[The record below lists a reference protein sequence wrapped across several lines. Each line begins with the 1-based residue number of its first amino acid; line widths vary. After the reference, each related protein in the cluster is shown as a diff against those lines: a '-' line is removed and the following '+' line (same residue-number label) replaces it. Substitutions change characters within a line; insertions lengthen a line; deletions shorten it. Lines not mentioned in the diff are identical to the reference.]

1 MFPTNKVLSSQEIK
15 ELNLVI
21 GASEEQYQTNGVDLT
36 VGGIYHVLDLPFG
49 TKPKDSDYQ
58 KIPMILE
65 DEYVEPY
72 WIIPVGVPVLIE
84 IGETINLKGD
94 VFSDTDTTKINVPE
108 MVVKTPVLG
117 YAVGRSSMLRIGV
130 VVHGAYWDWNYRG
143 KGKLLVIPMAQDL
156 LIKKGDR
163 FAQIAFWPAC
173 STDGKEYNGT
183 YQDEGIK
190 RNE

>member
-21 GASEEQYQTNGVDLT
+21 GATEEQYQTNGVDLT

-49 TKPKDSDYQ
+49 TKPKDSDYE

-65 DEYVEPY
+65 DEDVDPY

-84 IGETINLKGD
+84 IGEIVNLKEEI
-94 VFSDTDTTKINVPE
+94 SSTTDTTKKNTPE
-108 MVVKTPVLG
+108 LVIKPPVIG
-117 YAVGRSSMLRIGV
+117 YAVGRSSMQRIGV
-130 VVHGAYWDWNYRG
+130 IVHGAYWDNGYVG

-183 YQDEGIK
+183 YQGEGLK
-190 RNE
+190 NE

>member
-21 GASEEQYQTNGVDLT
+21 GATEEQYQTNGVDLT

-49 TKPKDSDYQ
+49 TKPKDSDYE

-65 DEYVEPY
+65 DEDVDPY

-84 IGETINLKGD
+84 IAETINLKGD
-94 VFSDTDTTKINVPE
+94 I
-108 MVVKTPVLG
+108 PVLG
-117 YAVGRSSMLRIGV
+117 YAVGRSSMHRIGV
-130 VVHGAYWDWNYRG
+130 TVVGSYWDNWYKG
-143 KGKLLVIPMAQDL
+143 KGKLLVVPMAQDL

-183 YQDEGIK
+183 YQGEGLK
-190 RNE
+190 NE